1 MTEIAGKLF
10 SWVNDRLPIVNT
22 FERHLS
28 KHPVPSKVNFWY
40 LFGALAAVTLIIQI
54 VTGIWLIMP
63 YSNTEEQAFS
73 SIEYIMR
80 DVDYGWAIRYM
91 HTTGASLFFAV
102 VYLHMFRGLLY
113 GSYQK
118 PKELVWIF
126 GCTIYVAM
134 MAEGFLGYVLPYGQ
148 MSYWGA
154 QVIISLFGAIPYVG
168 ESLEL
173 WVRGD
178 YYISGITVSRFF
190 ALHVVALPLILIA
203 LVFMHLVAL
212 HEVGAGNPEGVDI
225 EKHLDENGVPLDSVP
240 FFPYKVLNA
249 LVAIGIFGIVFSII
263 MFFFPE
269 GGGYMLELANFEEAN
284 PLSTP
289 EHIAPVWYYSPYYA
303 MLRAVP
309 DKLGGLVVMGA
320 AIAILFVVPW
330 LDRSKAASIRYKG
343 VLSKIAMTI
352 FVISWIM
359 LAWLGTVPVTALR
372 TTLSI
377 IGTII
382 YFSFFSLFQSA
393 RFLGEAR
400 KWASAPIG
408 PFISYFFIFL
418 DFQLSGFQRK
428 SQPKP
433 EFRILRNSSPA

>member
-1 MTEIAGKLF
+1 MFGIAGKLF
-10 SWVNDRLPIVNT
+10 SWVNARLPIANT
-22 FERHLS
+22 IERHLS

-80 DVDYGWAIRYM
+80 DVDYGWVIRYM

-126 GCTIYVAM
+126 GCTIYLAM

-154 QVIISLFGAIPYVG
+154 QVIISLFGAIPYIG

-203 LVFMHLVAL
+203 LVFLHLVAL

-225 EKHLDENGVPLDSVP
+225 EEHLDDDGVPLDSVP

-249 LVAIGIFGIVFSII
+249 MVAIGVFGVVFSII

-269 GGGYMLELANFEEAN
+269 GGGYFIEMANFEKAN
-284 PLSTP
+284 PLVTP
-289 EHIAPVWYYSPYYA
+289 DHIAPVWYYAPFYT
-303 MLRAVP
+303 MLRAIP
-309 DKLGGLVVMGA
+309 DPLGGLIVMA
-320 AIAILFVVPW
+320 SAVAIFFIVPW
-330 LDRSKAASIRYKG
+330 LDRSKVASIRYKG
-343 VLSKIAMTI
+343 IYSKIAITL
-352 FVISWIM
+352 FGVSF
-359 LAWLGTVPVTALR
+359 LTLGYLGTVGVTEVR
-372 TTLSI
+372 KTMSVI
-377 IGTII
+377 CTII
-382 YFSFFSLFQSA
+382 YFA
-393 RFLGEAR
+393 YFLLM
-400 KWASAPIG
+400 PI
-408 PFISYFFIFL
+408 YT
-418 DFQLSGFQRK
+418 K
-428 SQPKP
+428 YEKTKEVP
-433 EFRILRNSSPA
+433 ERL